1 MTENI
6 PAEAVRKLFEPLEEV
21 FLLSG
26 RQGPVTAPFD
36 LVTKLENACQT
47 RRDTGILREIA
58 GRLQALHVRLQ
69 RPGAGDRAAAPLPA
83 PARPM
88 RLPCEK
94 CGALHIDEGEF
105 AVKPHHTHTCQRCG
119 LTWRAAIEPTVG
131 VLFLPGYQNYPPPEP
146 LPEWRPHPMGAQ
158 QGEGKASVG
167 LGSQAPDAAAV
178 EGEPFFR
185 YVTQSPFALKRASTQ
200 NRSRPKF

>member
-1 MTENI
+1 
-6 PAEAVRKLFEPLEEV
+6 
-21 FLLSG
+21 
-26 RQGPVTAPFD
+26 
-36 LVTKLENACQT
+36 
-47 RRDTGILREIA
+47 
-58 GRLQALHVRLQ
+58 
-69 RPGAGDRAAAPLPA
+69 
-83 PARPM
+83 M

-119 LTWRAAIEPTVG
+119 LTWRPAIEPTVG

-185 YVTQSPFALKRASTQ
+185 YVTQSPFHKNQQVWIKDFSYSSRCISRVRDFDGGNDKPYLVSTAWGEGSVQ
-200 NRSRPKF
+200 TWEWYHPGELLTKKPATEPT